1 MCGRFSLTRGDRDI
15 EEEFGVKVPLTFPP
29 RYNIAPTQEVLV
41 LLDDGERCIE
51 VLRWGLIPSW
61 AKDPKMGQRL
71 INARVE
77 TLLERPSFREA
88 FRKRRCLIL
97 ADGFYEWRIAQGR
110 KIPVYVRL
118 KSKRPF
124 GFAGLW
130 ERWTSPEG
138 LAIKTCTIITTEAN
152 ELLKPIH
159 KRMPAIVPKGLI
171 DLWLDPQS
179 DLKRLSDVLKPYP
192 SEELEAYEVSQLVN
206 SPKND
211 LQQCVEPLHHSGL
224 RLG

>member
-1 MCGRFSLTRGDRDI
+1 MCGRFSLTRGDRDL
-15 EEEFGVKVPLTFPP
+15 EEEFGVEVPFDVRP

-41 LLDDGERCIE
+41 LLDDGEQRRIE
-51 VLRWGLIPSW
+51 ALHWGLIPSW
-61 AKDPKMGQRL
+61 AKDPKMGHKL
-71 INARVE
+71 INARAE

-97 ADGFYEWRIAQGR
+97 ADGFYEWRVTPGR
-110 KIPVYVRL
+110 KRPVYVRL

-138 LAIKTCTIITTEAN
+138 RTLKTCAIITTEAN
-152 ELLKPIH
+152 ELLKPVH
-159 KRMPAIVPKGLI
+159 HRMPAIVPKGLI

-179 DLKRLSDVLKPYP
+179 DLKRLSEVLKPYP

-206 SPKND
+206 SPQND
-211 LQQCVEPLHHSGL
+211 LPECIEPLGPT
-224 RLG
+224 